1 MLVLMQDMGINLIYL
16 MSMIL
21 KLSINKTQ
29 YNWLSKQNKY
39 SVEVTNSKG
48 P

>member
-1 MLVLMQDMGINLIYL
+1 MLVLMQDMRINLIYL
-16 MSMIL
+16 KSMIL

-39 SVEVTNSKG
+39 SVEVTNS
-48 P
+48 

>member
-39 SVEVTNSKG
+39 SVEVTNS
-48 P
+48 